1 MRAIAMPVAGF
12 PTARLPSLDG
22 GPPVEVWLIAQLG
35 TGAGDR
41 LFADACGRQR
51 GHASFVD
58 ALDEP
63 SALLGAPHPGAGDA
77 STLFSFAVDRQ
88 GHPFHRHAGRRV
100 FTAVAGS
107 GGALLRF
114 STVPDARLAA
124 DPAAFAEALHCVEI
138 PPDALFAVRFGGGAW
153 HQFAPRREGHP
164 VFFALSCHP
173 DELGGLDD
181 PALRARVLAG
191 QADIPALTELLP
203 ETVRAWLAADPSALD
218 AAPVTRLSL
227 GAAGGGWRDRAGGL
241 LRRAG
246 GRLRGLRRHAPG
258 FAAVQA
264 GELSHQ
270 DRIPADSL
278 LAAELAQPRFH
289 HEDRVAMR
297 LPAGSM
303 RGDADALL
311 RRVLAGFLHNRP
323 ASVSRLMRL
332 RNLLVRPLRLRTS
345 PLGCPVSSLLSGE
358 RDRLYAGRFPV
369 LAQRIGARR
378 AEVLLGADDRHL
390 AFRSSVDVRIGDDG
404 AIEVGLGTRVR
415 CRNAFGRFYLAAI
428 SAVHRRH
435 IAPTMLRLAVAS
447 ALAPAAGEADADA
460 AAAVTPALPRAA

>member
-1 MRAIAMPVAGF
+1 MRAIASPVAGF
-12 PTARLPSLDG
+12 PTARLPSHDG

-35 TGAGDR
+35 AGTGDR

-63 SALLGAPHPGAGDA
+63 SALLGAPHAGAGDA

-100 FTAVAGS
+100 FTAVSGS

-124 DPAAFAEALHCVEI
+124 DPGAFAEALHCVEI
-138 PPDALFAVRFGGGAW
+138 PPDALFTVRFGGGAW

-173 DELGGLDD
+173 DELDGVDD

-191 QADIPALTELLP
+191 RADIPALTELLP
-203 ETVRAWLAADPSALD
+203 EAVRAWLAAEPSALD
-218 AAPVTRLSL
+218 AAPTTRLSL
-227 GAAGGGWRDRAGGL
+227 NAAPGGWRDRAGSL
-241 LRRAG
+241 LRRAA
-246 GRLRGLRRHAPG
+246 GRLRGLRAHAPG
-258 FAAVQA
+258 IADARA

-270 DRIPADSL
+270 GRIPEGSL
-278 LAAELAQPRFH
+278 LANELTQPRFH
-289 HEDRVAMR
+289 HEDRVVLR
-297 LPAGSM
+297 LPAGSV

-311 RRVLAGFLHNRP
+311 QRVLAGFLHNRP
-323 ASVSRLMRL
+323 ASVSRLMRV

-345 PLGCPVSSLLSGE
+345 PLGCPVSSLLSE
-358 RDRLYAGRFPV
+358 DRERLYAGRFPV

-390 AFRSSVDVRIGDDG
+390 VFRTSVDVRIEADG
-404 AIEVGLGTRVR
+404 AIEIGLGTRVR
-415 CRNAFGRFYLAAI
+415 CRNAFGRAYMAAI
-428 SAVHRRH
+428 AAVHRRH
-435 IAPTMLRLAVAS
+435 IAPTMLRMAVAS
-447 ALAPAAGEADADA
+447 ALAPAAGAAHADAS
-460 AAAVTPALPRAA
+460 AAVTPALPRAA